1 MSELNSEIHVSS
13 LRRLSG
19 TIQHLVET
27 QLWIKVLIGLAL
39 GIITGFILGPTAGI
53 VDIKLSNTIVNW
65 LALPGTLFIATIQ
78 MIVVPLVFASII
90 RGLTVTESPSEL
102 KVLGISSGVFFF
114 LTTLLAI
121 LLGLALALIIK
132 PGKILG
138 ASLIKKVENPVNE
151 IAPTVAN
158 ISSIEDIPQVL
169 INVLP
174 SNPLASMV
182 GGEMVQIIL
191 FAIVVG
197 VALVNLPKKKSAPLF
212 DLLGSIQEVCMKIVS
227 WAMRIAPIAVFGL
240 IARLTSSVGIEILSV
255 LSIYVLTVILGLFM
269 MMLVLLL
276 IVLLV
281 SKKNP
286 IEFIKSIKD
295 VVLLALSTSSSAA
308 VMPLSIKTVEDNL
321 NVKSSFARFIIPLG
335 ATVNMNG
342 TALYQV
348 VATIFLAQVFEIQ
361 LGTFGLLFIVT
372 MVVTSSI
379 GSPATPGTSIIILA
393 TVLEGLGIPTS
404 GLALIIGVD
413 RILDMVRTSVNVT
426 GDLTACVVIDK
437 IYRKEE
443 PTDYI
448 PIEFTAPKPFSA
460 PKK

>member
-1 MSELNSEIHVSS
+1 
-13 LRRLSG
+13 
-19 TIQHLVET
+19 
-27 QLWIKVLIGLAL
+27 
-39 GIITGFILGPTAGI
+39 
-53 VDIKLSNTIVNW
+53 
-65 LALPGTLFIATIQ
+65 
-78 MIVVPLVFASII
+78 
-90 RGLTVTESPSEL
+90 
-102 KVLGISSGVFFF
+102 
-114 LTTLLAI
+114 
-121 LLGLALALIIK
+121 
-132 PGKILG
+132 
-138 ASLIKKVENPVNE
+138 
-151 IAPTVAN
+151 
-158 ISSIEDIPQVL
+158 
-169 INVLP
+169 
-174 SNPLASMV
+174 
-182 GGEMVQIIL
+182 
-191 FAIVVG
+191 
-197 VALVNLPKKKSAPLF
+197 
-212 DLLGSIQEVCMKIVS
+212 
-227 WAMRIAPIAVFGL
+227 
-240 IARLTSSVGIEILSV
+240 
-255 LSIYVLTVILGLFM
+255 M